1 MSTYDNQS
9 ESGDGAADPEATQ
22 DIPPE
27 ELPQPPQPGQPGQPG
42 QDPSLLKFPAN
53 RQTIRSRPRRSR
65 RSLSHQRSLIS
76 QSRTPAFRQ
85 AAELVQN
92 ALGLT

>member
-1 MSTYDNQS
+1 VTAQ
-9 ESGDGAADPEATQ
+9 Q
-22 DIPPE
+22 IQKPPKTCRRKSYRSPRNPVS
-27 ELPQPPQPGQPGQPG
+27 LDSRGRI
-42 QDPSLLKFPAN
+42 PSLLKFPAN

-65 RSLSHQRSLIS
+65 RSLSHQRSPIS

-85 AAELVQN
+85 AAELAQN